1 MDELFRR
8 EYLVRLPLPLAQL
21 YSRAHNAKQARA
33 RHDYAFYLCE
43 ALIKLATMPLAATYL
58 SETSRGASRC
68 AAIDER
74 MPCLRLP
81 SLGHWLGLLRE
92 LAKHFGTHADAEL
105 HPLGHLWNQLNEK
118 RRDWNGAIALYQRI
132 KNGPDGEPA
141 NSKSCSALELFD
153 ALVQYRNTVFG
164 HGSSRVESF
173 YEEEMGPLLLPAVTD
188 LLADGVLDLLGPPG
202 SQLIFLT
209 EIRVAGDNQAEI
221 DIRRLVGRES
231 ERADPVA
238 LSVDDVSQLAPNC
251 VAVLWPG
258 RDLPQRLD
266 PLLAFRET
274 ELTEE
279 VLFLNRDRSGKHVE
293 YLSYTTGQ
301 TVRDPEMEPAM
312 TRMLTSVPA
321 PQSVAAANENLASE
335 GVEAVATTEVET
347 APSNGLPRVHDFEIL
362 AELGRGGMGVVY
374 LARQLSLG
382 RIVALKTIAAELLD
396 DEIALARFRREMR
409 VLGRCDHPNIVK
421 VFSCG
426 AMPDGQLYYAMEYV
440 PGADLEQVWREL
452 AGKSHETGHG
462 DLSWNQA
469 VRTASTKQLQQAT
482 KKLVGGDTRLDFSRQ
497 ASTSI
502 LPTTST
508 GGDAKI
514 AATDAVE
521 VPAVPTQVTDD
532 YDDEDID
539 TFQHRI
545 ARLMRDAAS
554 ALEAVHAQGIVHR
567 DVKLANLI
575 LTADGSRVVL
585 MDFGLAKGQSMAL
598 TTSRSGGLLGTLRYS
613 APEQLAAANMQVG
626 PAVDIRGLGVTMWE
640 LLTTRRLFAD
650 AEDERQLAS
659 WVLNHDVPAL
669 RTVDPR
675 LSPDLEAITEKATER
690 NVESRIQE
698 TGKLVEYL
706 DAYLDGKPVVIGKP
720 KALQE
725 FAARFAIPIVIVAT
739 LLPNAAAGA
748 FNLVYNRNQIIQN
761 VAPESLSVF
770 WTTQTIINMIAYP
783 IGVYLVGWFTF
794 VAVRPIRLQRQNKPV
809 DAQVQAHAR
818 RHSLFVG
825 HYAALTG
832 IALWSLAGITYP
844 IAIHLASGTM
854 LPIAYVHFFVSL
866 MLCGLVAA
874 AYPFFVNTWFI
885 VTMIYPRL
893 AGGSVYSSQDRQA
906 FERLNRLTWR
916 YFMCAAAVPMFT
928 VAILA
933 TINSESRMALGVFG
947 LGGLVGF
954 FAITPIFR
962 KLLVRLSN

>member
-43 ALIKLATMPLAATYL
+43 ALIKLATMPLASNYL
-58 SETSRGASRC
+58 AECSQGEDRS

-74 MPCLRLP
+74 LPCLRLP

-92 LAKHFGTHADAEL
+92 LAKHFGARTDADL
-105 HPLGHLWNQLNEK
+105 HPLGHLWNQLDTK
-118 RRDWNGAIALYQRI
+118 RRDWNGTLALYQRI
-132 KNGPDGEPA
+132 KNGPDGETS
-141 NSKSCSALELFD
+141 NSKSCSAMELFD

-173 YEEEMGPLLLPAVTD
+173 YEEEMGPLLLPAVTE

-209 EIRVAGDNQAEI
+209 EIRVAGDDKAEV
-221 DIRRLVGRES
+221 DFRRLVGRES
-231 ERADPVA
+231 ERAEAVE
-238 LSVDDVSQLAPNC
+238 LSVDEASRLAPNC
-251 VAVLWPG
+251 VAVQWPG
-258 RDLPQRLD
+258 RTLPQRLD

-312 TRMLTSVPA
+312 ARMLASV
-321 PQSVAAANENLASE
+321 SLAQ
-335 GVEAVATTEVET
+335 VATPPSEESESEEPSTERTSDSVT
-347 APSNGLPRVHDFEIL
+347 AVSNGLPRVHDFEIL

-382 RIVALKTIAAELLD
+382 RIVAIKTIAADLLD

-452 AGKSHETGHG
+452 AGDSSEAN
-462 DLSWNQA
+462 LSNPSWNRA
-469 VRTASTKQLQQAT
+469 VREASAKQLQQAT
-482 KKLVGGDTRLDFSRQ
+482 KKLVSGNTKLDFSRQ

-502 LPTTST
+502 LPS
-508 GGDAKI
+508 AK
-514 AATDAVE
+514 AVDEARTQGTDAAQQ
-521 VPAVPTQVTDD
+521 PAVPSQLADD
-532 YDDEDID
+532 YDDGDID
-539 TFQHRI
+539 AFQRRI

-554 ALEAVHAQGIVHR
+554 ALEAVHAQGVIHR

-598 TTSRSGGLLGTLRYS
+598 TTNRSGGLLGTLRYS

-626 PAVDIRGLGVTMWE
+626 PAVDVRGLGVTMWE
-640 LLTTRRLFAD
+640 LLTKRRLFAD

-675 LSPDLEAITEKATER
+675 LSPDLEAIAEKATER
-690 NVESRIQE
+690 NVENRIQQI
-698 TGKLVEYL
+698 GDMVGYL

-725 FAARFAIPIVIVAT
+725 FAARMAIPIVILAT
-739 LLPNAAAGA
+739 LVPNAAAGI
-748 FNLVYNRNQIIQN
+748 FNLVYNREQIIQH

-770 WTTQTIINMIAYP
+770 WTTQTIINAIAYP

-794 VAVRPIRLQRQNKPV
+794 RAVRPIKQLRQNKPV
-809 DAQVQAHAR
+809 DSHAQSLAR

-832 IALWSLAGITYP
+832 IALWCLAGITYP
-844 IAIHLASGTM
+844 IAIHLASGYM
-854 LPIAYVHFFVSL
+854 PPIAYVHFFVSL

-874 AYPFFVNTWFI
+874 AYPFFINTWF
-885 VTMIYPRL
+885 TMNVIYPRL
-893 AGGSVYSSQDRQA
+893 AGGSVYASQDRIA
-906 FERLNRLTWR
+906 FERLNGLTWR

-933 TINSESRMALGVFG
+933 TINSESKMALGVFG
-947 LGGLVGF
+947 LGGLVAF
-954 FAITPIFR
+954 FAIAPIFR
-962 KLLVRLSN
+962 KLLVRLAS